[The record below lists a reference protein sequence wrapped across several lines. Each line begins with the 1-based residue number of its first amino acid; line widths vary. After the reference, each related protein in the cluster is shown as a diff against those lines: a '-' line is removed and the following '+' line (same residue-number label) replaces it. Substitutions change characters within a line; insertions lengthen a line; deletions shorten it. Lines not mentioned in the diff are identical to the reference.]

1 MCGLILLD
9 DSSCF
14 VFQRPLSAAD
24 LPTVGIGVSSED
36 VHNMFR
42 EAGLSLDGFD
52 YKQVQIQCFSMS
64 GVETNEMILS

>member
-1 MCGLILLD
+1 
-9 DSSCF
+9 
-14 VFQRPLSAAD
+14 
-24 LPTVGIGVSSED
+24 VSSED

>member
-1 MCGLILLD
+1 MGSILLD

-14 VFQRPLSAAD
+14 VFQPHLSSAH